1 MRRMERTDLVP
12 LLLVVLLA
20 AAPLAAAEETEGT
33 KDAKDEVEGEVVFG
47 PQYFVDSDNRD
58 SGKFEEYRDVPN
70 GFVIDWFDFLWR
82 PSERSYF
89 GVSVTDVSQRDQRL
103 RAEFGRQDVWR
114 GTVRWSENPR
124 EWTDHAFQLFAR
136 TGPGVFTLE
145 DSFQAAVRAAPASVD
160 ADADIEW
167 DAGTK
172 GFIIKNAIS
181 QGAHEVE

>member
-1 MRRMERTDLVP
+1 MTRCAKVGLVP
-12 LLLVVLLA
+12 LLLSCALA
-20 AAPLAAAEETEGT
+20 VAPLVAA
-33 KDAKDEVEGEVVFG
+33 DDEADEIDGDVIFG

-114 GTVRWSENPR
+114 GT
-124 EWTDHAFQLFAR
+124 
-136 TGPGVFTLE
+136 
-145 DSFQAAVRAAPASVD
+145 
-160 ADADIEW
+160 
-167 DAGTK
+167 
-172 GFIIKNAIS
+172 
-181 QGAHEVE
+181 